1 MMKSVRIV
9 YVLLSPT
16 FGMHQYTADLANRL
30 AGDSCYDVHLVT
42 TSTLVRDR
50 YSPEV
55 SIHTPITTR
64 GTGFTTEGLDVS
76 AGRQALGAVLD
87 LARNAGQPAAVHFT
101 GVHLWNP
108 VLVREL
114 RRQGVPVIHT
124 LHDLDPHV
132 GVRFGELIRLWNQGV
147 LRWSSHILVHGEV
160 YRQRL
165 LVKGLP
171 AHRISATPLLHLF
184 LSHDTLE
191 LAQGSSALEIVHE
204 PWALFFGR
212 LERYKGVAYLL
223 EAGEA
228 LAHQHR
234 TLPFLTVA
242 GPGSLPEEWVDRVP
256 PQIEV
261 FNRQID
267 DQEAIDLF
275 RRCGLVVL
283 PYVDASQSALV
294 SAAYFFEKPVIVTR
308 VGALPEYVEPG
319 HTGWVVPPGDAQ
331 ALAGCLG
338 KALSDPGRLVEMGQ
352 AGRTWYDQQRGRE
365 RDILHAMYQEVSSGS
380 PTVSAG

>member
-1 MMKSVRIV
+1 MRII

-30 AGDSCYDVHLVT
+30 AGDGRYDVHLVS

-50 YSPEV
+50 YSPDV
-55 SIHTPITTR
+55 AIHTPVTMQS
-64 GTGFTTEGLDVS
+64 TGFTAEGLDVP
-76 AGRQALGAVLD
+76 AGRQVLSTVLD
-87 LARNAGQPAAVHFT
+87 LARSAGQPAVVHFT

-108 VLVREL
+108 ALVREL

-132 GVRFGELIRLWNQGV
+132 GVRFGELIRLWNRAV

-171 AHRISATPLLHLF
+171 AQRIWATPLLHLF

-212 LERYKGVAYLL
+212 LERYKGVAYLF

-228 LAHQHR
+228 LARQHR
-234 TLPFLTVA
+234 MLPFLTMA
-242 GPGSLPEEWVDRVP
+242 GPGSLPEEWVDRIP

-261 FNRQID
+261 FNRRID
-267 DQEAIDLF
+267 DQEALDLF

-283 PYVDASQSALV
+283 PYVDATQSALV
-294 SAAYFFEKPVIVTR
+294 AAAYFFKKPVIVTR

-319 HTGWVVPPGDAQ
+319 HTGWIVPPGDAQ
-331 ALAGCLG
+331 ALAGCLSE
-338 KALSDPGRLVEMGQ
+338 ALSDPDRLAAMGQ
-352 AGRTWYDQQRGRE
+352 AGRVWYDQQRRRE
-365 RDILHAMYQEVSSGS
+365 QDILHTMYKTVSSGW
-380 PTVSAG
+380 PTVGAG